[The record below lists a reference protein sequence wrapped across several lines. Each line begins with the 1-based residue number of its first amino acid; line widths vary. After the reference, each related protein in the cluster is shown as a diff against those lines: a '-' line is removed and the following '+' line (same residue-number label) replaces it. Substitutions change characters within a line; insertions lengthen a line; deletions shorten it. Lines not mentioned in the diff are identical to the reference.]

1 MIRRAF
7 PFLVMRVKPVR
18 RWLLLL
24 LLALASGCGK
34 LPLYSGLSEQ
44 ESNEMMALLL
54 ENGIEVDKAVE
65 KEGVTLSIPADKAP
79 LAVNLLYSNGYP
91 RQQYTNVN
99 EVFSDSGLVT
109 TDFER
114 KARFNFALSQEIS
127 DTLSRIDGVIFAKVH
142 LSSLEEDG
150 KKRTL
155 PGQQAEEGK
164 ISAAVFVKYNPE
176 YNLDGEIPQIKLLV
190 SSSVNNLEYQD
201 VSVSLSPARRK
212 NVVDILAREDLRTV
226 SGLNVR
232 IEAGS
237 LPRFH
242 LVAGVVAL
250 VFVLLV
256 ACIIVLLRRIQQGK
270 AGGGADGQ
278 SQAGN

>member
-1 MIRRAF
+1 
-7 PFLVMRVKPVR
+7 MRVKPAR
-18 RWLLLL
+18 RWLLPLLLPL
-24 LLALASGCGK
+24 LLALVAGCGK

-65 KEGVTLSIPADKAP
+65 KEGVTLSIPANKAP

-142 LSSLEEDG
+142 LSALDDT
-150 KKRTL
+150 KKRPSL
-155 PGQQAEEGK
+155 PGREADAAK

-176 YNLDGEIPQIKLLV
+176 YNLDSEIPQIKLLV

-226 SGLNVR
+226 SGVNLR

-242 LVAGVVAL
+242 LLAGLVAL
-250 VFVLLV
+250 VVLALV
-256 ACIIVLLRRIQQGK
+256 ACVIVLLRRLQQGK
-270 AGGGADGQ
+270 AAAGPGDQ
-278 SQAGN
+278 SRPGN

>member
-1 MIRRAF
+1 
-7 PFLVMRVKPVR
+7 MRVEPAR
-18 RWLLLL
+18 RWLPLLL
-24 LLALASGCGK
+24 LLALAAGCGK

-65 KEGVTLSIPADKAP
+65 KEGVTLSIPANKAP

-114 KARFNFALSQEIS
+114 KARFNYALAQEIS
-127 DTLSRIDGVIFAKVH
+127 DTLSRIDGIIFAKVH
-142 LSSLEEDG
+142 LSAPDDE
-150 KKRTL
+150 KKRAPL
-155 PGQQAEEGK
+155 PGRQVDEGK

-176 YNLDGEIPQIKLLV
+176 YNLDSEIPQIKLLV

-212 NVVDILAREDLRTV
+212 NVIDILAREDLRTV
-226 SGLNVR
+226 GGINLR
-232 IEAGS
+232 IDAGS

-242 LVAGVVAL
+242 LLAGFVAL
-250 VFVLLV
+250 VVAALV
-256 ACIIVLLRRIQQGK
+256 ACIIVLLRRVQQGK
-270 AGGGADGQ
+270 AAAEAGGQ
-278 SQAGN
+278 SRTGS

>member
-1 MIRRAF
+1 
-7 PFLVMRVKPVR
+7 MRLEPAR
-18 RWLLLL
+18 CWLLLL

-34 LPLYSGLSEQ
+34 LPLYTGLSEQ

-91 RQQYTNVN
+91 RQHYTNVN

-114 KARFNFALSQEIS
+114 KARFNYALAQELS

-142 LSSLEEDG
+142 LSALEDAG
-150 KKRTL
+150 KKRSL
-155 PGQQAEEGK
+155 PGQEAKEGK

-176 YNLDGEIPQIKLLV
+176 YNLDSEIPQIKLLI

-226 SGLNVR
+226 SGLNLR
-232 IEAGS
+232 MDAGS

-242 LVAGVVAL
+242 LLVGLVAL
-250 VFVLLV
+250 LLVALV
-256 ACIIVLLRRIQQGK
+256 ACILILLRRIRQGK
-270 AGGGADGQ
+270 AGGEPGGQ
-278 SQAGN
+278 SQAGKQY